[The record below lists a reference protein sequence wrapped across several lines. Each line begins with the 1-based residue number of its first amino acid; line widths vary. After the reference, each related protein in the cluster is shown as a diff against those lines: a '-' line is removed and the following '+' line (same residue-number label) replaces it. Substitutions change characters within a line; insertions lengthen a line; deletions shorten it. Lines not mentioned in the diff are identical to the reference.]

1 MRLRVRRL
9 GGLAGVKLGADVDTD
24 DLPGGH
30 SPALDHALRGLAWG
44 SESAAPHP
52 DAFRYELTKLD
63 DPARPSV
70 IVGEHEVPS
79 ELHPLL
85 DAAKEGGEIES

>member
-1 MRLRVRRL
+1 MRVRVRRL
-9 GGLAGVKLGADVDTD
+9 GGLAGVKVRADVDTD
-24 DLPGGH
+24 DLSDVEG
-30 SPALDHALRGLAWG
+30 PALDQALRGLAWG

-63 DPARPSV
+63 DPDRPSV

-79 ELHPLL
+79 ELQPLL
-85 DAAKEGGEIES
+85 DAAKERGEVES

>member
-1 MRLRVRRL
+1 VRVRVRRL
-9 GGLAGVKLGADVDTD
+9 GGLAGVKVRADVDTD
-24 DLPGGH
+24 ELSGVDT
-30 SPALDHALRGLAWG
+30 PAVDRALGGLAWG

-63 DPARPSV
+63 DPDRPSV

-79 ELHPLL
+79 ELRPLL
-85 DAAKEGGEIES
+85 DAAKERGEVES